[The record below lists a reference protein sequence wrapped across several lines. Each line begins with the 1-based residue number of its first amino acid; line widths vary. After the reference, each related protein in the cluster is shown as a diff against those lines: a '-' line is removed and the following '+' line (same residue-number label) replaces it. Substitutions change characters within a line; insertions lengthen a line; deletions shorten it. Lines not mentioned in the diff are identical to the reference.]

1 MPARYKWTNDFPS
14 NTSEEVQRSVDSLT
28 TMVHSLLESNK
39 DVSSRLANL
48 EERLLRTAVPAADN
62 LELQS
67 VFENPSFT
75 TSTSALN
82 TYQQSAI
89 GAQEVSLAASEAA
102 LSNDSELDPR
112 VQRILQESRV
122 YSRNLNR
129 HSVTTI
135 PWSYRSIGGC
145 SMLSGITLDQ
155 ISNISVLSIPI
166 VASEMWRANHYVDIS
181 ISQPSR
187 SNGTLVNRR
196 LRTQKLS
203 EIIPYRS
210 AGISQGFRRLISPL
224 FLDSDEARRL
234 NEVRR
239 NNEIDFLIRSEKPKL
254 QLLLLGKPI
263 DRRDIA

>member
-1 MPARYKWTNDFPS
+1 M
-14 NTSEEVQRSVDSLT
+14 VQ
-28 TMVHSLLESNK
+28 SLLDSSR

-48 EERLLRTAVPAADN
+48 EERLVRTAVPAADN
-62 LELQS
+62 VELQS

-75 TSTSALN
+75 TSTPALN

-89 GAQEVSLAASEAA
+89 EAQEVSMAASEADP
-102 LSNDSELDPR
+102 SIDSELDPR

-122 YSRNLNR
+122 YSRNLHR
-129 HSVTTI
+129 HSVSTI
-135 PWSYRSIGGC
+135 PWSYRSRGGW

-166 VASEMWRANHYVDIS
+166 IASEMWGADHYVDIS

-187 SNGTLVNRR
+187 DDATLVNRR

-224 FLDSDEARRL
+224 FLDSDESRRL
-234 NEVRR
+234 KEART
-239 NNEIDFLIRSEKPKL
+239 NNGIDHSIRSEKPEEPK
-254 QLLLLGKPI
+254 LLLLGKPI
-263 DRRDIA
+263 EHRDIA